1 MKKLLIALP
10 MLLFLGCSISNT
22 STKVKNFTKCYV
34 HQMPAP
40 FWVCY
45 QSSFLSVGK
54 VHADKMTRL
63 KQEEAYSLGV
73 SQLIVKLQS
82 KTKLFLRKIGA
93 EDQNIDSEVKDFVIL
108 NALQGE
114 SWYSEKEK
122 MIYVQV
128 KLDKD
133 EFKKF
138 LFEKFKNIKKE
149 ELQDAFDETF

>member
-1 MKKLLIALP
+1 MKKVYFVLP
-10 MLLFLGCSISNT
+10 LVFLGCSFTNT
-22 STKVKNFTKCYV
+22 TQKVKDFTKCYV
-34 HQMPAP
+34 HQIPAP

-54 VHADKMTRL
+54 VHANKLLRL

-73 SQLIVKLQS
+73 SELIGKLQA
-82 KTKLFLRKIGA
+82 KTKLFLRKL
-93 EDQNIDSEVKDFVIL
+93 NIKNDELIKKIKDFVIL

-114 SWYSEKEK
+114 SWFNEKEK

-133 EFKKF
+133 EFKNY
-138 LFEKFKNIKKE
+138 LFEKLKKIDKKI
-149 ELQDAFDETF
+149 LKSTFDETF

>member
-1 MKKLLIALP
+1 MKKLFFILP
-10 MLLFLGCSISNT
+10 LVFLGCSFTNT
-22 STKVKNFTKCYV
+22 STKVKEFAKCYV

-54 VHADKMTRL
+54 VHADKLTRL

-73 SQLIVKLQS
+73 SELISKLQS
-82 KTKLFLRKIGA
+82 KTKLFLRKVGMDDKVDLDGKI
-93 EDQNIDSEVKDFVIL
+93 KDFVIL

-114 SWYSEKEK
+114 SWYSKKEK

-128 KLDKD
+128 KIDAK

-138 LFEKFKNIKKE
+138 LYENLNGVDKE
-149 ELQDAFDETF
+149 EFQEAFDETF